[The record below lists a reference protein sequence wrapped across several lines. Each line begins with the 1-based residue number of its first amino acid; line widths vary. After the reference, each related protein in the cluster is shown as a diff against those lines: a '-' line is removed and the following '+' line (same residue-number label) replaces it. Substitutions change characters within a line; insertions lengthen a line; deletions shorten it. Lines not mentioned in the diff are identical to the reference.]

1 MNISHWLLTTHAVAL
16 FPMGVFLWSWKRRR
30 DTSSI
35 FMLIKFIY
43 GVTFS
48 LLYHSHHS
56 LPADQ
61 VFTTDDDYDN
71 WALLDS
77 YACSSLIFTTVLYG
91 LRVREPQFYIT
102 SFAVENIVLV
112 VYQWDSL
119 KHDVILTWYLSLCSF
134 IVVIIKWRTIWRYLL
149 RFKCLSFLFFICGI
163 TAIIMYSIATRHW
176 YNETYIKFHS
186 LWHCFVF
193 STAGFASILRY
204 KLDEQLYP
212 IRNRREQ
219 LDSI

>member
-1 MNISHWLLTTHAVAL
+1 MSEHWLLTTHSAAL
-16 FPMGVFLWSWKRRR
+16 FPMGVFIWNWKMRK
-30 DTSSI
+30 DSASI
-35 FMLIKFIY
+35 FMLIKFLY

-56 LPADQ
+56 LPEDA
-61 VFTTDDDYDN
+61 VFTTDYDYDN
-71 WALLDS
+71 WALLDG

-112 VYQWDSL
+112 VYLWENLNQSI
-119 KHDVILTWYLSLCSF
+119 ILTWYLSLCSF
-134 IVVIIKWRTIWRYLL
+134 IVVMIKWRTIWRYLL
-149 RFKCLSFLFFICGI
+149 RFKILSFLFFVSGI
-163 TAIIMYSIATRHW
+163 TAIVMYSIAVKQW
-176 YNETYIKFHS
+176 YNQIYIKFHS

-193 STAGFASILRY
+193 FTAGIASLLRY

-212 IRNRREQ
+212 MNRRDQ

>member
-1 MNISHWLLTTHAVAL
+1 MSDHWLLTTHSAAL
-16 FPMGVFLWSWKRRR
+16 FPMGVFIWNWKMRK
-30 DTSSI
+30 DTASI
-35 FMLIKFIY
+35 FMLIKFLY

-56 LPADQ
+56 LPEDA
-61 VFTTDDDYDN
+61 VFTTDYDYDN
-71 WALLDS
+71 WALLDG

-102 SFAVENIVLV
+102 SFAVENIVLI
-112 VYQWDSL
+112 VYLWENLNQSI
-119 KHDVILTWYLSLCSF
+119 ILTWYLSLCSF
-134 IVVIIKWRTIWRYLL
+134 IVVMIKWRTIWRYLL
-149 RFKCLSFLFFICGI
+149 RFKILSFLFFVSGI
-163 TAIIMYSIATRHW
+163 TAIVMYSIAVRQW
-176 YNETYIKFHS
+176 YNQIYVKFHS

-193 STAGFASILRY
+193 FTAGIVSLLRY

-212 IRNRREQ
+212 MNRRSQ

>member
-1 MNISHWLLTTHAVAL
+1 MSDHWLLTTHSAAL
-16 FPMGVFLWSWKRRR
+16 FPMGVFIWNWKMRK
-30 DTSSI
+30 DTASI
-35 FMLIKFIY
+35 FMLIKFLY

-56 LPADQ
+56 LPEDA
-61 VFTTDDDYDN
+61 VFTTDYDYDN
-71 WALLDS
+71 WALLDG
-77 YACSSLIFTTVLYG
+77 YACSSIIFTTVLYG

-112 VYQWDSL
+112 VYLWENLNQSI
-119 KHDVILTWYLSLCSF
+119 ILTWYLSLCSF
-134 IVVIIKWRTIWRYLL
+134 IVVMIKWRTVWRYLL
-149 RFKCLSFLFFICGI
+149 RFKILSFLFFVSGI
-163 TAIIMYSIATRHW
+163 TAIVMYSIAVKQW
-176 YNETYIKFHS
+176 YNQIYVKFHS

-193 STAGFASILRY
+193 FTAGIASLLRY

-212 IRNRREQ
+212 MNRRDQ

>member
-1 MNISHWLLTTHAVAL
+1 MD
-16 FPMGVFLWSWKRRR
+16 G
-30 DTSSI
+30 
-35 FMLIKFIY
+35 
-43 GVTFS
+43 
-48 LLYHSHHS
+48 
-56 LPADQ
+56 
-61 VFTTDDDYDN
+61 
-71 WALLDS
+71 
-77 YACSSLIFTTVLYG
+77 YASSSLIFTATLYG

-102 SFAVENIVLV
+102 SFSVENIVLV
-112 VYQWDSL
+112 IYQWDNL

-149 RFKCLSFLFFICGI
+149 RFKCISFLFITCGI

-193 STAGFASILRY
+193 STAGLASMLRY

>member
-1 MNISHWLLTTHAVAL
+1 MSTHWLLTTHGVAL
-16 FPMGVFLWSWKRRR
+16 FPMGVFLWNWKRRK
-30 DTSSI
+30 DTPSI
-35 FMLIKFIY
+35 FMLIKFLY

-56 LPADQ
+56 LPKDE
-61 VFTTDDDYDN
+61 VFTTDYDYDN
-71 WALLDS
+71 WALLDG

-102 SFAVENIVLV
+102 SFAVENIVLI
-112 VYQWDSL
+112 VYLWENLNRDL
-119 KHDVILTWYLSLCSF
+119 IITWYLSLCSF
-134 IVVIIKWRTIWRYLL
+134 IVVMIKWRTAWRYIL
-149 RFKCLSFLFFICGI
+149 RFKCLSIIFFICGI
-163 TAIIMYSIATRHW
+163 TAIIMYMIASKNW
-176 YNETYIKFHS
+176 YNDVYVKYHS

-193 STAGFASILRY
+193 STAGFASLLRY

-212 IRNRREQ
+212 INRREQ